1 MKGNSARIS
10 AASTGNNDS
19 ARLSSA
25 SAPNNK
31 NKNSTRNISSTEV
44 CDDLSCGEYEND
56 TDSSASEDNETD
68 CDSSSS
74 EDDRSTASS
83 DGSGDVSIH

>member
-1 MKGNSARIS
+1 MTKMEMVLDSVRIP
-10 AASTGNNDS
+10 
-19 ARLSSA
+19 SA
-25 SAPNNK
+25 SAPHNK
-31 NKNSTRNISSTEV
+31 NKYSTRNMPRAEA
-44 CDDLSCGEYEND
+44 CDDFSCGGYETD

-68 CDSSSS
+68 CDSSSP

>member
-1 MKGNSARIS
+1 MTKMEMVLDSVRIP
-10 AASTGNNDS
+10 
-19 ARLSSA
+19 SA
-25 SAPNNK
+25 SAPHNK
-31 NKNSTRNISSTEV
+31 NKNSARNMPPAEA
-44 CDDLSCGEYEND
+44 CDNFSCGGYETD
-56 TDSSASEDNETD
+56 TDSSASEVDETD